1 MLEVSSDE
9 TKITIKF
16 VDEATN
22 KPLSGLSYWTQSDNL
37 SVTNGDGT
45 RGRAHN
51 SLVGVDITVLVYE
64 DGKEVKKDV
73 ITASADRNDIPY
85 VYKAKK
91 PEIPNV
97 EVKFK
102 TKRTRAC

>member
-1 MLEVSSDE
+1 
-9 TKITIKF
+9 
-16 VDEATN
+16 
-22 KPLSGLSYWTQSDNL
+22 
-37 SVTNGDGT
+37 
-45 RGRAHN
+45 
-51 SLVGVDITVLVYE
+51 VYE